1 MFLYNKMIPSLY
13 SGLQGNAE
21 VPTLAL
27 IPSASF
33 MRHNLL
39 TKQPSL
45 GFVDPKNM
53 HQQPMMNDTTSIST
67 ARRVLHCR
75 NDLRILIGRPPK
87 DRFNVGQVT
96 GIGRNTNSIF
106 PREKANNGKIMI
118 PSDSHVAY
126 KRNNLGIPK

>member
-1 MFLYNKMIPSLY
+1 MIIPSLTA
-13 SGLQGNAE
+13 GLEGKE
-21 VPTLAL
+21 ELPMLAL
-27 IPSASF
+27 IPTSSF
-33 MRHNLL
+33 KRENMT
-39 TKQPSL
+39 TKNPPL

-67 ARRVLHCR
+67 ARRVLHCK
-75 NDLRILIGRPPK
+75 NDLRISIGRPAK
-87 DRFNVGQVT
+87 QRFQLNQT
-96 GIGRNTNSIF
+96 SGIGRNTNSIF